1 MRIVVFGVGTVGFSI
16 ASMLC
21 RHGHS
26 VTVVDSDPQRARMAN
41 ESLDAKVVVGSAS
54 QSSVLFQAEV
64 LDSDICMAVTRS
76 DEVNLVAASIAK
88 AMGARRTLA
97 RVYSS
102 VLRDASTFDYQRH
115 FRIDRML
122 SLEHLSAM
130 ELARA
135 IRRTG
140 SIAIE
145 MFARGELEVQEV
157 RVEPKTKAT
166 LVPLNEL
173 KLPRGVRIG
182 SILRENRIKLAT
194 AEDHLQEGDQ
204 ITLIGTREDIDAV
217 RNWFQRHQPPR
228 QHVVIAGG
236 GETGLHLARA
246 LAGQRFTV
254 VLMERDRDRCE
265 FLANQLRHT
274 TVVHSDATRRVDLEE
289 ERVGKADFFAACMG
303 DDEDNIMAGVEAREL
318 GAATILA
325 IVGRP
330 DYGNVVGK
338 LGIDHVVSPRQVMA
352 KEVMGFL
359 NTGAVISRRPLGGD
373 GDVSILEVEVLPGV
387 SATSESLRN
396 LHLPHGCL
404 LVAMMRDNYAKVP
417 GAEDRLRP
425 GDTVLILVEK
435 NSEAATLAHFGGEV
449 DSRSMR

>member
-1 MRIVVFGVGTVGFSI
+1 MRIVVLGAGTVGYSI
-16 ASMLC
+16 ARMLC
-21 RHGHS
+21 ANGHT
-26 VTVVDSDPQRARMAN
+26 VTVVDVDPQHARMVN
-41 ESLDAKVVVGSAS
+41 ETLDAKVVVGSAS

-64 LDSDICMAVTRS
+64 LDADICLAVTRN

-88 AMGARRTLA
+88 AMGARRTVA

-135 IRRTG
+135 IRRSG

-145 MFARGELEVQEV
+145 YFARGELEVQEV
-157 RVEPKTKAT
+157 VVEEGTRAT
-166 LVPLNEL
+166 MVPINEL
-173 KLPRGVRIG
+173 KLPRAVRVG
-182 SILRENRIKLAT
+182 SLARDKTTRLVEAADQLR
-194 AEDHLQEGDQ
+194 EGDQ
-204 ITLIGTREDIDAV
+204 VALVGTREDLESV
-217 RNWFQRHQPPR
+217 REWFQRHQPPR

-236 GETGLHLARA
+236 GETGLHLART
-246 LAGQRFTV
+246 LAGPRFAV
-254 VLMERDRDRCE
+254 VLIEHDRDRCE
-265 FLANQLRHT
+265 FLANQLQHT
-274 TVVHSDATRRVDLEE
+274 TVVHGDATRRADLEE
-289 ERVGKADFFAACMG
+289 ERVGRADFFVACMG

-318 GAATILA
+318 GAENILA

-352 KEVMGFL
+352 KEVMGLL
-359 NTGAVISRRPLGGD
+359 NTGAVISRRRLGGE

-387 SATSESLRN
+387 SATSAPLKD
-396 LHLPHGCL
+396 LHLPKGCL
-404 LVAMMRDNYAKVP
+404 VVALMRDNYARVP

-425 GDTVLILVEK
+425 GDSILMLVQADAEK
-435 NSEAATLAHFGGEV
+435 ATLERFSDNDKA
-449 DSRSMR
+449 